1 MREILLIV
9 FTILLVGYVLV
20 YPFKVKT
27 ALHFNVFEG
36 VGFLSVKAFCFRLF
50 SGKFM
55 LTDDGKFEMQKKGKP
70 KRKKKKPISLLY
82 VYFTVLAK
90 RLAVKKF
97 EWYFTCGSENDA
109 RFVSMLCGYILSID
123 SMLSA
128 FLLDRYKHIKIFND
142 IDPIYDKDRLEISAS
157 VVITFSLLDMI
168 IGVVIAYYK
177 YIKLLVEKKN
187 A

>member
-1 MREILLIV
+1 MREILLIIFLTLFITYV
-9 FTILLVGYVLV
+9 FV

-27 ALHFNVFEG
+27 ALHFNVFDG

-50 SGKFM
+50 SGKFT
-55 LTDDGKFEMQKKGKP
+55 LTEDGTFEMQKRGKP
-70 KRKKKKPISLLY
+70 KKKKKKPISLLY

-90 RLAVKKF
+90 RLSVKKF
-97 EWYFTCGSENDA
+97 EWYFTCGSDTDA
-109 RFVSMLCGYILSID
+109 RFVSMLCGYILTID

-157 VVITFSLLDMI
+157 VVITFSLLDML
-168 IGVVIAYYK
+168 IGVIVAYYK
-177 YIKLLVEKKN
+177 YIKLLMEKKN